1 MKINNVAVIG
11 AGTMGH
17 GIAQVF
23 ALAGLQVVLS
33 DSDAEV
39 LGRAIPR
46 IQANLETCLEPSSV
60 NEDRAAAVA
69 ARITLA
75 PNLAGAVSQADFV
88 VEAVF
93 ENLDIKRDVL
103 RQLEEH
109 CPAHTVIASTT
120 SSFRVRDM
128 AVALSRPERFLV
140 THFWNPPYL
149 IPVVEVMPG
158 EHTSA
163 EAVETTMTLLEAAG
177 KYPALVKKDVA
188 GFVGNRLQHALRREA
203 IAIVAEGIAS
213 PEDVDLIA
221 RLSFGLR
228 LPVVG
233 PLETVDLGGLDLTQA
248 IQTYLLPELDRSTE
262 PRQLIRDKIERGE
275 LGAKAG
281 QGFFDWPPGRA
292 EEVIRKRD
300 EALLEMVRWLKAR
313 GFLQTPQTLRGSETL
328 RVSFKGR
335 AILAGNLE
343 GEALVTHV
351 GFNTYASFYTS
362 IHAQVE
368 AAQCADSGNQ
378 ELYGKNLT
386 DKILCLP
393 QTTGSTSAG
402 AVWQRVAQMG
412 IAPKA
417 MLFSQ
422 RIDSQAAGGL
432 IVADVWAGKRI
443 VTVDQLGDKFLETVH
458 DGDRIVIRE
467 DGTVII
473 QGEKV

>member
-39 LGRAIPR
+39 LGKAIPR
-46 IQANLETCLEPSSV
+46 IQANLETCLDPSSAS
-60 NEDRAAAVA
+60 NGDRAGSVT
-69 ARITLA
+69 ARITLS
-75 PNLAGAVSQADFV
+75 PNLADAVSQADFV

-93 ENLDIKRDVL
+93 ENLDVKREVL

-109 CPAHTVIASTT
+109 CLARAASQGMSSIPVIASTT
-120 SSFRVRDM
+120 SSFCVRDM

-140 THFWNPPYL
+140 THFWNPPYV

-158 EHTSA
+158 EHTAA

-177 KYPALVKKDVA
+177 KYPALVKKDVP

-228 LPVVG
+228 LPIVG

-248 IQTYLLPELDRSTE
+248 IQTYLLPDLDRSTE
-262 PRQLIRDKIERGE
+262 PTQLIRDKVKRGE

-281 QGFFDWPPGRA
+281 KGFYDWPPGRA
-292 EEVIRKRD
+292 AEVIRKRD

-313 GFLQTPQTLRGSETL
+313 GFL
-328 RVSFKGR
+328 
-335 AILAGNLE
+335 
-343 GEALVTHV
+343 
-351 GFNTYASFYTS
+351 
-362 IHAQVE
+362 
-368 AAQCADSGNQ
+368 
-378 ELYGKNLT
+378 
-386 DKILCLP
+386 
-393 QTTGSTSAG
+393 
-402 AVWQRVAQMG
+402 
-412 IAPKA
+412 
-417 MLFSQ
+417 
-422 RIDSQAAGGL
+422 
-432 IVADVWAGKRI
+432 
-443 VTVDQLGDKFLETVH
+443 
-458 DGDRIVIRE
+458 
-467 DGTVII
+467 
-473 QGEKV
+473 